1 MSLGGPEGLESAA
14 SVHRE
19 PSQRPDQACSHTR
32 RCNRVRALLF
42 AYDDGNGLWIT
53 SGETPSDLRFLGCI
67 CPQE

>member
-14 SVHRE
+14 AAHRDP
-19 PSQRPDQACSHTR
+19 PSPRTHAYSHTR
-32 RCNRVRALLF
+32 RCNRVRGLLY

-53 SGETPSDLRFLGCI
+53 SGETPSDLGFFGCI